1 MNLGRYEIETYRVE
15 INGQNVDRQ
24 RIIYYANNGID
35 FFVERYHGEVR
46 DGYTGQNFRFTN
58 LTFDSIKTHIL
69 GESIVIND
77 SQLIPL
83 LYISIS
89 SIQSIQ
95 VESDI
100 RLKILDT
107 QTDPVTLEFISP
119 YDSNQAYSRLNQLLQ
134 NPMLDIST
142 LGLDEI
148 PPQIFLNENFYGNS
162 ILTTSSGEAG
172 LFTSNDADYF
182 TVTFNKNSFTG
193 PLPLNRLSIL
203 NGLVY
208 DVIDNRD
215 DSMSLTEDSV
225 KIYKDV
231 ADTSNLVDS
240 INQVGYYVVRLSAID
255 LSQNEKTL
263 IFSFVIL

>member
-15 INGQNVDRQ
+15 VNGQKVDRQ
-24 RIIYYANNGID
+24 RITYYANNGVD
-35 FFVERYHGEVR
+35 YFVERYHGEVR

-58 LTFDSIKTHIL
+58 LTYDSIKTHVL

-148 PPQIFLNENFYGNS
+148 PPQIFLNENFYGTS
-162 ILTTSSGEAG
+162 ILTITGEAG
-172 LFTSNDADYF
+172 IFTSNDSDFF
-182 TVTFNKNSFTG
+182 TVTFNKHSFAG
-193 PLPLNRLSIL
+193 PLPLTKLAIL

-208 DVIDNRD
+208 DVLDNRD
-215 DSMSLTEDSV
+215 DSMSLTDDSV

-231 ADTSNLVDS
+231 ADVSNLVDS
-240 INQVGYYVVRLSAID
+240 INQAGYYVVRLTVID

-263 IFSFVIL
+263 NFSFVIL

>member
-1 MNLGRYEIETYRVE
+1 
-15 INGQNVDRQ
+15 
-24 RIIYYANNGID
+24 
-35 FFVERYHGEVR
+35 
-46 DGYTGQNFRFTN
+46 
-58 LTFDSIKTHIL
+58 
-69 GESIVIND
+69 
-77 SQLIPL
+77 
-83 LYISIS
+83 
-89 SIQSIQ
+89 
-95 VESDI
+95 
-100 RLKILDT
+100 
-107 QTDPVTLEFISP
+107 
-119 YDSNQAYSRLNQLLQ
+119 
-134 NPMLDIST
+134 MLDIST

-182 TVTFNKNSFTG
+182 TVTFNKNSFAG
-193 PLPLNRLSIL
+193 PLPLSRLSIL

-225 KIYKDV
+225 KIYKD
-231 ADTSNLVDS
+231 LVDS
-240 INQVGYYVVRLSAID
+240 INQAGYYVVRLSAID